1 MLLRPNV
8 TRPNV
13 FRRKCTRRNVT
24 SSLFGLDQQVKP
36 VQPNTSFTDPW
47 STETL
52 CSTLCIKEKENNI
65 RAEEAAQNPE
75 TN

>member
-1 MLLRPNV
+1 MLLDQMFLDESV
-8 TRPNV
+8 LDEMLL
-13 FRRKCTRRNVT
+13 
-24 SSLFGLDQQVKP
+24 SLFGLDQQVKP

>member
-36 VQPNTSFTDPW
+36 VQPNTSFTDP
-47 STETL
+47 
-52 CSTLCIKEKENNI
+52 
-65 RAEEAAQNPE
+65 
-75 TN
+75 